1 MYVPGCITVVIHGL
15 SGIQSDLQNTV
26 LAVKQLKFQVVQNSL
41 VITLQYIY
49 SYTESI
55 SILTYK
61 WASGFLRP
69 FF

>member
-1 MYVPGCITVVIHGL
+1 MFIIL
-15 SGIQSDLQNTV
+15 KSDLLNTV

-41 VITLQYIY
+41 LITLQYIY
-49 SYTESI
+49 SYAESI

-61 WASGFLRP
+61 WASDFLRP